1 MRSKHG
7 ETKNTKK
14 TGKDRLQNALRAL
27 RFLVV
32 CASFCCSVLGFP
44 RLMAYAGDNW
54 PQFRGPEGTG
64 HSDARDLPL
73 NWSETNNVVWKTPIH
88 DRGWSSPVIY
98 GDQIWL
104 TTATQDGRKLYA
116 VCVDRVTGR
125 VVQDLKLFEVAQPQ
139 YAHPFNTYA
148 SPTPVIEEGRVYV
161 TFGAPGT
168 ACIDTKSFKIL
179 WERRDIECNHFRGAG
194 SSPIIFRT
202 LLIMHFDGSDRQF
215 VVALDKETG
224 KTIWLTKRSIDFQDV
239 DANGKI
245 AADGDLR
252 KAFATPHVA
261 MIDGRWEL
269 ISLGAKAAYSYDPL
283 TGKELW
289 RVEERAQHSAST
301 RPVIAHGMIF
311 FPTGFS
317 AGQLFAVR
325 TGGNGLITDTHVAWK
340 FKRGVSNKPSI
351 LLIDDL
357 IYMINDTGIASCVE
371 AKTGELVWQKRI
383 GGEYSASP
391 VYADGKIWLF
401 SEDGKTTVIRP
412 GRAFE
417 SLAENQLGEGFL
429 ASPAIA
435 GKAFYLRTRTHLY
448 RIEKRRD
455 GK

>member
-1 MRSKHG
+1 MGRFARFIFVLLLSR
-7 ETKNTKK
+7 
-14 TGKDRLQNALRAL
+14 RLPAPLL
-27 RFLVV
+27 ILLSLFV
-32 CASFCCSVLGFP
+32 
-44 RLMAYAGDNW
+44 YAGDDW

-88 DRGWSSPVIY
+88 DRGWSSPVVY

-116 VCVDRVTGR
+116 ICVNRETGR
-125 VVQDLKLFEVAQPQ
+125 VVQDMKLFEVAQPQ

-161 TFGAPGT
+161 TFGSPGT
-168 ACIDTKSFKIL
+168 ACIDTKSFKVL
-179 WERRDIECNHFRGAG
+179 WERRDLECNHFRGAG
-194 SSPIIFRT
+194 SSPIIFRD
-202 LLIMHFDGSDRQF
+202 LLIMHFDGSDHQF
-215 VVALDKETG
+215 VVALDKQTG
-224 KTIWLTKRSIDFQDV
+224 KTVWRTKRSIDFQDV

-245 AADGDLR
+245 AADGDFR

-261 MIDGRWEL
+261 TINGRLEL

-283 TGKELW
+283 TGRELW
-289 RVEERAQHSAST
+289 RVEEREQHSAST
-301 RPVIAHGMIF
+301 RPVIGHGMIF

-317 AGQLFAVR
+317 TGQLFAVR
-325 TGGNGLITDTHVAWK
+325 TGGAGLITDTHVAWK
-340 FKRGVSNKPSI
+340 VKRGVSNKPSI

-357 IYMINDTGIASCVE
+357 IYMINDAGIASCVE
-371 AKTGELVWQKRI
+371 AKSGELVWQQRI

-391 VYADGKIWLF
+391 VYADGKIWLL

-412 GRAFE
+412 GRVFE
-417 SLAENQLGEGFL
+417 ALAENKLDEGFL

-448 RIEKRRD
+448 RIEKRQD